1 MKARLFVLCGF
12 LFLWASHLN
21 AHQLSPDS
29 SSVEWIKV
37 YFNQPADYS
46 VALPGNMSK
55 SNADL
60 VGTLEGLI
68 ENAEYS
74 IDLAIYDL
82 EHPRIG
88 KALVGAAERGVRVR
102 IVTDNYNRTDAGKID
117 SAMWAML
124 READIVSIDDD
135 GDVYQKDGSIDDND
149 LTNAGADMHHKF
161 AVIDALSDSPSD
173 DKVWTGSTN
182 LTYTGAYNTNN
193 TIVIKDSGI
202 GGAYLKEFEQMW
214 GDDDETPD
222 PRSAKYHKD
231 KSYIGENIYYVGDTK
246 VELYFSPINRSGS
259 KPSIMDRLVKVVGS
273 EAQHDVAFQAFA
285 ITPSISLSQTI
296 WQMSATGEIA
306 LHGIID
312 PMFYYR
318 YRNNGEIWAS
328 PAARLTN
335 RKILPANEM
344 RKLHHKVMLI
354 DGAHPNSADQ
364 AVTIAGSYNF
374 SKNAEVNNDENLLI
388 IHSDR
393 ITNQFYQDFSGAM
406 RRAEGDGEV
415 PAPIIDPDQ
424 WYTVESVS
432 DGSEF
437 AIEVLPGFEYG
448 VEFLGVDVPSIYAG
462 QDSSDYYA
470 REASEYLRNLI
481 SGKEVR
487 LQGASGEMPDAGY
500 GAFQAYV
507 HLKTA
512 ESETISLNKH
522 LLEQGY
528 GQPEQYYAQHP
539 DSVRMFKQYTR
550 QARQQQLGMWR
561 SPEKVGQQF
570 PRKDIAAGEQ
580 EPSDAFP
587 INVNTAG
594 KALLRLLPG
603 IGPAYSQRIVD
614 YREQN
619 GLFTD
624 VNQLENIRGIG
635 PKTMEKIRPNIV
647 VE

>member
-1 MKARLFVLCGF
+1 MKARLFALCGF
-12 LFLWASHLN
+12 VFLWASHLN
-21 AHQLSPDS
+21 AKAISSDS

-60 VGTLEGLI
+60 IGTLEGLI
-68 ENAEYS
+68 ENAEHS

-88 KALVGAAERGVRVR
+88 KALAAASERGVRVR
-102 IVTDNYNRTDAGKID
+102 IVTDNYNRTDGGEID
-117 SAMWAML
+117 STMWAML
-124 READIVSIDDD
+124 GEANIVSIDDD
-135 GDVYQKDGSIDDND
+135 GDIYQNDGSIDDND

-161 AVIDALSDSPSD
+161 AVIDALSDSPND

-182 LTYTGAYNTNN
+182 MTYTGAYNTNN
-193 TIVIKDSGI
+193 TIIIKDSGI
-202 GGAYLKEFEQMW
+202 AEAYLKEFEQMW
-214 GDDDETPD
+214 GDDDGTPD
-222 PRSAKYHKD
+222 PRAAKYHKD
-231 KSYIGENIYYVGDTK
+231 KSYIGENTFYVDDTK

-259 KPSIMDRLVKVVGS
+259 KPSIMDRLVEVVRS
-273 EAQHDVAFQAFA
+273 ESQHDVAFQAFA

-306 LHGIID
+306 LHGVID

-328 PAARLTN
+328 QAARLSN

-354 DGAHPNSADQ
+354 DAAHSDPADQ

-393 ITNQFYQDFSGAM
+393 ITNQFYQDFSGVI

-415 PAPIIDPDQ
+415 PSPTIDPDQ
-424 WYTVESVS
+424 WYAVESVF

-448 VEFLGVDVPSIYAG
+448 VEFLGVDVPSIYAA
-462 QDSSDYYA
+462 QDSSDYYSD
-470 REASEYLRNLI
+470 EAAEYLRNLI
-481 SGKEVR
+481 SDGEVQ
-487 LQGASGEMPDAGY
+487 LQGPSGEMPDAGY

-507 HLKTA
+507 NLKTA
-512 ESETISLNKH
+512 EGETISLNKH

-539 DSVRMFKQYTR
+539 DSVQMFKQYTR
-550 QARQQQLGMWR
+550 QARQQQLGMWNN
-561 SPEKVGQQF
+561 PEKIEQKY
-570 PRKDIAAGEQ
+570 PREDIAAGEQ

-587 INVNTAG
+587 INVNTAD

-603 IGPAYSQRIVD
+603 IGPAYSQRIVE
-614 YREQN
+614 YREQK

-624 VNQLENIRGIG
+624 VDQLENIKGIG
-635 PKTMEKIRPNIV
+635 PKTMEKIRPNII